1 MGGAEFTQLRA
12 FVAVAERCSFRKA
25 ANHLGLAPSTMS
37 QTVRA
42 LEDRLDVRLLNRT
55 TRSVRLTHAGELLLA
70 RVQPLLQDLAQSLHQ
85 VSNMDT
91 GRLRLVAS
99 RAAAR
104 LALVPALSEFCHQHR
119 NIELELTV
127 DDTITD
133 IVARG
138 FDAGVRIGSL
148 LEKDMVALPL
158 TPDLPLSIVASP
170 DYLRRYGEPL
180 TTDDLRDH
188 NCLRVVHPTTGQLF
202 PWHLQD
208 GPRRF
213 DFIPSGNFSINDDV
227 VLLQSLLHGGGIGCM
242 LLADVQPYLD
252 NGMLLPLLQDEVSS
266 LPGFNVYYVRN
277 RHMPAALRQLL
288 DYLKEQRKW

>member
-85 VSNMDT
+85 VGNTDT